1 MKKQF
6 ENIDDLFLSKIN
18 NLDDSDVEINEHFIW
33 KSIENQLDNKKSIRI
48 LWWKYAAV
56 ACVFL
61 LLGFGYFQY
70 NKKNSSA
77 INLVAKIPVNRKEN
91 AVSNDSFSTKNYKI
105 NIPQTTDNQLVINKK
120 SSIVISKNK
129 DIIHISTKQNV
140 IKTSKD
146 LLVIEPLNSI
156 NIQKTEIAFTPTDIK
171 SVEAHLPK
179 KLRVMHIEDFQIQP
193 IDRINQPKTFYVF
206 FNKEF
211 NIDNQLPSVSISR
224 PNNIN

>member
-18 NLDDSDVEINEHFIW
+18 NLDDTDVEINEHFIW
-33 KSIENQLDNKKSIRI
+33 KDIENQLDNKKSIRI
-48 LWWKYAAV
+48 LWWKYASA

-61 LLGFGYFQY
+61 LLGLAYSQFSKRDISTKDLATQKTFY
-70 NKKNSSA
+70 NK
-77 INLVAKIPVNRKEN
+77 EN
-91 AVSNDSFSTKNYKI
+91 KVSNELNSNKHLVQNNTQKS
-105 NIPQTTDNQLVINKK
+105 DNQLFITKK
-120 SSIVISKNK
+120 SDAKFSKNK
-129 DIIHISTKQNV
+129 DLKEILTPQKM
-140 IKTSKD
+140 TSSSED
-146 LLVIEPLNSI
+146 LFKIEPLKSI
-156 NIQKTEIAFTPTDIK
+156 NIQKTEIAFSPINIK
-171 SVEAHLPK
+171 PIEGNFPK

-211 NIDNQLPSVSISR
+211 NIDNQLPTVSIAH